1 MQITKF
7 LCLEEKFMHYNNE
20 FFVFVLNVFTVKVRD
35 SLMESKQYFYRK
47 YKYFFLNYTLK
58 NYIIIQFIKKSL
70 FNVCLLLFRV
80 IYEVNRI

>member
-47 YKYFFLNYTLK
+47 YKYFFFKLYFEKLYYYSIYK
-58 NYIIIQFIKKSL
+58 KKFIQ
-70 FNVCLLLFRV
+70 CLLITIQSYL
-80 IYEVNRI
+80 